1 MVFSRKCTLFL
12 SSLICLTLGI
22 IQVKGA
28 YLNDACS
35 EDVQTLRQE
44 LNILRQ
50 QLERQGE
57 EINKFREELHRNT
70 DNGRDA
76 VKRDNLSSKVKRN
89 PFAPL
94 VPQEMAPRSFKRD
107 QFSTEIEPL
116 RTDSVRVPY
125 NVNSRPK
132 RGFRQGILL
141 IPLLSYY
148 DDPWL

>member
-1 MVFSRKCTLFL
+1 M
-12 SSLICLTLGI
+12 TLGI
-22 IQVKGA
+22 FKVKGA
-28 YLNDACS
+28 NLNDACS

-57 EINKFREELHRNT
+57 EINKLREELHRNK

-76 VKRDNLSSKVKRN
+76 VKRDDLSSKAKRN

-94 VPQEMAPRSFKRD
+94 VAQEMAPRSSKRD